1 MAVQD
6 PLLHLGW
13 MTLSTLDD
21 ARRST
26 ITGTTLNGPNGS
38 GQFFPVYLSTVAGA
52 NMQVRLGST
61 AQQGSSLAMYIGILQ
76 NTPGPG
82 EAADVG
88 FVGVS
93 KAIAGSTA
101 LTPGTLLVPSSA
113 AGQGGELILYS
124 TAAGL
129 GPAIGYA
136 LEAPTSTGALFSVL
150 LFPTGTRST

>member
-13 MTLSTLDD
+13 MTLSTVDD

-38 GQFFPVYLSTVAGA
+38 GQFYWVYGSSL
-52 NMQVRLGST
+52 NNFQVKL
-61 AQQGSSLAMYIGILQ
+61 GSSLATITSTNMILGILQ

-88 FVGVS
+88 FLGVS
-93 KAIAGSTA
+93 KAIAGSTSILPFGA
-101 LTPGTLLVPSSA
+101 VMASSA
-113 AGQGGELILYS
+113 PTGQGGQLV
-124 TAAGL
+124 AWVAGAM
-129 GPAIGYA
+129 GSAIGYA
-136 LEAPTSTGALFSVL
+136 LESPTSTGALFSVML
-150 LFPTGTRST
+150 NPTGIRTT